1 MYSACS
7 ASVQVWAHTA
17 PLGQLTFIAF
27 IMMPTIHV
35 IVRDLDSLEF
45 SSFIMF
51 MVPLNK
57 INILCGLKCI
67 SLLLF
72 IFLPIL
78 VNTCSTL
85 NLISIFPSVC
95 GIAPTCGYI
104 NSSSNPH
111 IFRFTLLLL
120 SHLLL
125 HNPVVRDGMQVVLYN
140 FDIDVHR

>member
-35 IVRDLDSLEF
+35 IVRDLHSLEF

-57 INILCGLKCI
+57 INILYSMWVKMYKLITIYFSSYI
-67 SLLLF
+67 SKYL
-72 IFLPIL
+72 
-78 VNTCSTL
+78 
-85 NLISIFPSVC
+85 
-95 GIAPTCGYI
+95 
-104 NSSSNPH
+104 
-111 IFRFTLLLL
+111 
-120 SHLLL
+120 
-125 HNPVVRDGMQVVLYN
+125 
-140 FDIDVHR
+140 

>member
-1 MYSACS
+1 MLQSMYSACS

-85 NLISIFPSVC
+85 NLISIFPSLC
-95 GIAPTCGYI
+95 AD
-104 NSSSNPH
+104 
-111 IFRFTLLLL
+111 LAA
-120 SHLLL
+120 
-125 HNPVVRDGMQVVLYN
+125 QVPKNGNKLYH
-140 FDIDVHR
+140 FCDIY